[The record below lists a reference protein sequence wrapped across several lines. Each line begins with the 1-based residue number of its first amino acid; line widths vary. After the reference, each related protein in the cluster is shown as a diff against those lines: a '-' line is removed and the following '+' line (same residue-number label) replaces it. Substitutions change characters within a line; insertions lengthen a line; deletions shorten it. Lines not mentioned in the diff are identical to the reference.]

1 MREILF
7 RGKLVYN
14 GVWIYGGLY
23 KEPFDDMKDGK
34 LYIITPSLE
43 AVGNANEVIPES
55 IGQYTEL
62 EYNFHKYFEHDIC
75 QMVIPTNDGGKETV
89 KGVVEFTMGSFFLN
103 EIGGKWRKWIFA
115 EIATMAIRNG
125 ATVFY
130 LGNIHDNPELL
141 T

>member
-1 MREILF
+1 MREIKF
-7 RGKLVYN
+7 RGIKKGKNHFVYGN
-14 GVWIYGGLY
+14 LSIKFDMAFIQTYLEDTRSYEDVEV
-23 KEPFDDMKDGK
+23 EPE
-34 LYIITPSLE
+34 T
-43 AVGNANEVIPES
+43 V
-55 IGQYTEL
+55 GQYTEL

-75 QMVIPTNDGGKETV
+75 QMVVPTKDGGKETV
-89 KGVVEFTMGSFFLN
+89 KGVVGFTMGSFFLN

-115 EIATMAIRNG
+115 EIATMAIRSG